1 MKPFQSIAQLTS
13 GDTSQL
19 PEHEDIQGWNSDDPI
34 FDQLVELLA
43 PKTIIEVGSWKG
55 RSAMHFARATERFA
69 TDIVCVDTWLGG
81 VDHVLSSGSEDDRL
95 LDSVGCPRLYH
106 QFIRNFKDS
115 PHAQRVYPIQ
125 NTSING
131 ARILRHHKVCGEI
144 VYIDGSHEY
153 ADVHDDLCAFWPLV
167 ASGGIMFGDDFGFL
181 GVGPAVMRFTI
192 EQNLKF
198 SVVRNNFWV
207 IEKKLK

>member
-1 MKPFQSIAQLTS
+1 MKPFPSIAQLTS

-19 PEHEDIQGWNSDDPI
+19 PKHEDIRGWNSDDPI
-34 FDQLVELLA
+34 FDEIVEVLA

-55 RSAMHFARATERFA
+55 RSAMHFAKASARFL
-69 TDIVCVDTWLGG
+69 TDIICVDTWLGG
-81 VDHVLSSGSEDDRL
+81 VDHVLASGSENDRL

-115 PHAQRVYPIQ
+115 PHAQRIYPIQ

-131 ARILRHHKVCGEI
+131 ARILSHSKISAEI
-144 VYIDGSHEY
+144 IYIDGSHEY
-153 ADVHDDLCAFWPLV
+153 SDVYDDMVAFWSLV
-167 ASGGIMFGDDFGFL
+167 SPGGIMFGDDFGFP
-181 GVGPAVMRFTI
+181 GVGPAVTRFTI

-198 SVVRNNFWV
+198 GVVRDNFWV
-207 IEKKLK
+207 ITKPLT

>member
-1 MKPFQSIAQLTS
+1 MQPFLSIAELTS
-13 GDTSQL
+13 GDVSQL
-19 PEHEDIQGWNSDDPI
+19 PQNEDIRGWNSDDPI
-34 FDQLVELLA
+34 FDELVELLA

-131 ARILRHHKVCGEI
+131 ARILNHHKVSGEI
-144 VYIDGSHEY
+144 IYIDGSHEY
-153 ADVHDDLCAFWPLV
+153 SDVYDDICAYWPLL
-167 ASGGIMFGDDFGFL
+167 SLGGIMFGDDVGFI

-192 EQNLKF
+192 EGDLKF

>member
-1 MKPFQSIAQLTS
+1 MKPFLSITQLTS

-19 PEHEDIQGWNSDDPI
+19 PEHEDIRGWNSDDPI
-34 FDQLVELLA
+34 FDELVELLA

-55 RSAMHFARATERFA
+55 RSAIHFAKATERFA
-69 TDIVCVDTWLGG
+69 SDIVCVDTWLGG
-81 VDHVLSSGSEDDRL
+81 IDHVLASGSENDRL

-106 QFIRNFKDS
+106 QFIRNIKDS
-115 PHAQRVYPIQ
+115 PHAQRIYPIQ

-131 ARILRHHKVCGEI
+131 ARILQHHKICAEL

-167 ASGGIMFGDDFGFL
+167 ALGGIMFGDDVGFP
-181 GVGPAVMRFTI
+181 GVGPAVIRFTM
-192 EQNLKF
+192 ERNLEF

-207 IEKKLK
+207 IRK